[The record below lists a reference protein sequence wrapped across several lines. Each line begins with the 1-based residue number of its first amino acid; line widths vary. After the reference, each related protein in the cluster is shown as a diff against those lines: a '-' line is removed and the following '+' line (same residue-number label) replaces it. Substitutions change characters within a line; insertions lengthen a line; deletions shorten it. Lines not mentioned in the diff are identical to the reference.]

1 MCIFICSIN
10 PPSEF
15 TIFQLLQK
23 SIQLAVVKPLLLQ
36 GDDPTKRKN
45 SNYNNSIWYK
55 LLFMKFCLIS
65 DQESIWKGPDQIM
78 KSHWPVLSIWK
89 GPDQIMKSHWPVLSI
104 EIPLTSHILLS
115 KQKCNLWCCLHIFS
129 KHLQEIKNWMK
140 SFVVISCHVKCVVEY
155 REGEGETYAHWDH
168 SKATIFPTTLHLIQ
182 KSSNTAG
189 T

>member
-1 MCIFICSIN
+1 MCSIN

-23 SIQLAVVKPLLLQ
+23 TIHLASCSETTLVLLQ
-36 GDDPTKRKN
+36 EDDPTKRKN

-78 KSHWPVLSIWK
+78 KC
-89 GPDQIMKSHWPVLSI
+89 HWPVLSI

-115 KQKCNLWCCLHIFS
+115 KQKCNLWCCLHILS